1 MTARLSAAIERNG
14 RWKMLAYASIVT
26 LAIATA
32 VSSALFSFT
41 STSPVPASAGSV
53 TLTNSK
59 ENAAIVDA
67 SNMRPDDTR
76 QDTLTITNSGSL
88 PATYKIQ
95 STGLVNNA
103 LAGVLDLT
111 IDNMTSGTPVLVD
124 SGKFNA
130 FPNNKSL
137 GTFAAGETRTYRFT
151 IAWPSGS
158 TSPTLQGLS
167 TTQTFKWTA
176 TQ

>member
-1 MTARLSAAIERNG
+1 MSARIAAAVERNG
-14 RWKMLAYASIVT
+14 RWKTLAYASLVT
-26 LAIATA
+26 LAIAAA

-53 TLTNSK
+53 TITDSK
-59 ENAAIVDA
+59 EGAAVLDA
-67 SNMRPDDTR
+67 SGMRPGDSRNDTV
-76 QDTLTITNSGSL
+76 TITNSGSL
-88 PATYKIQ
+88 PASYKIT
-95 STGLVNNA
+95 SSGIVNNS
-103 LAGVLDLT
+103 LASTLDLT
-111 IDNMTSGTPVLVD
+111 IDDMTSGTPVLVD
-124 SGKFNA
+124 THKFNA
-130 FPNNKSL
+130 FPNNKNL

-151 IAWPSGS
+151 IAWPGAS